1 MLCRAQLQGARAVAE
16 RRGLCNTGP
25 CSGRGEGPLTAL
37 RPSPA
42 LSGSGEPCRILIYS
56 HDTFGLGHLRRS
68 RTIANAVAGALG
80 ARVVVVS
87 GSPVAD
93 RFAFAPGVSAVP
105 IPAVT
110 KRVDGGYASLE
121 PGRALAETIAAR
133 TALIARTAERFRPH
147 LVVVDK
153 EPTGF
158 HGEILEVLE
167 RARREGARLVLGLR
181 DVLDDPARLAPEW
194 ARKGAGEA
202 LARLY
207 HEVWVYGVA
216 RIHRPLDGLDL
227 DAGVADRLIYT
238 GYLRRDLPP
247 PSPGRTWPPLAE
259 APFLLVTPGGGG
271 DGAALIDWVI
281 AAYEADP
288 GIPLPAL
295 VAFGP
300 FLDVETRSAFLAR
313 IARLPG
319 RLSAITFD
327 SEIERLMHQAA
338 GIVAMGGYNTFCE
351 ILSFDKR
358 AVLVPRTEPRREQ
371 EIRARAAEALGLLR
385 VLADGGDRNPGRMAA
400 ALRALPDQP
409 EPSRVVVPGLL
420 DGLDAIVGRVRALAE
435 PALRRAGA
443 P

>member
-1 MLCRAQLQGARAVAE
+1 MAE

-121 PGRALAETIAAR
+121 PGRALAETVAAR

-327 SEIERLMHQAA
+327 SEIERLMHRAA

-371 EIRARAAEALGLLR
+371 EIRARAAEALGLVR
-385 VLADGGDRNPGRMAA
+385 VLADGWNRDPGRMAA

>member
-1 MLCRAQLQGARAVAE
+1 MAE